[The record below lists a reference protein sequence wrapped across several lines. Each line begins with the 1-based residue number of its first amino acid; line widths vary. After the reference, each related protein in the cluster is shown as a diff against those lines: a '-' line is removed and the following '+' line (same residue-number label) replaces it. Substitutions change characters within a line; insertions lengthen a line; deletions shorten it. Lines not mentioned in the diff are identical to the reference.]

1 MLRALGVAALALQ
14 ASANAGL
21 ECELQV
27 PPDPGF
33 EIMGVNPFTYAKE
46 AVISRL
52 RKMSDAIRSK
62 VGSLLELSPEVE
74 LVEEETRKVVPST
87 RKLVVTRLKKKYQM
101 SAGDLY
107 MAGEACAHCAPRAT
121 SALRKIASTRAR
133 VQQSSTPLSLRETR
147 SALTRATARW
157 LQPAPHLEEKKNAC
171 SLHRFLRSV
180 TLVGE
185 GTPRQMPR
193 RTTPRRRL
201 LWCRSPLRRR
211 SLLRRLRSEI
221 FRREIRPPHPYMPY
235 QIQHRHRGV
244 NCSSASRKRGTR

>member
-133 VQQSSTPLSLRETR
+133 VQQSSTPLS
-147 SALTRATARW
+147 ARNPICTDPCDST
-157 LQPAPHLEEKKNAC
+157 LAAAC
-171 SLHRFLRSV
+171 
-180 TLVGE
+180 T
-185 GTPRQMPR
+185 
-193 RTTPRRRL
+193 
-201 LWCRSPLRRR
+201 
-211 SLLRRLRSEI
+211 
-221 FRREIRPPHPYMPY
+221 
-235 QIQHRHRGV
+235 
-244 NCSSASRKRGTR
+244 SS